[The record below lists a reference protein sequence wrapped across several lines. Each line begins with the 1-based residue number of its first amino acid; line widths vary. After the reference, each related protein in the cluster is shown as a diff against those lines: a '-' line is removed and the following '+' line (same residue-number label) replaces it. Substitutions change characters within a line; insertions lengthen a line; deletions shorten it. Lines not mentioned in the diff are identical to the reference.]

1 MTIGNNFFDINILE
15 DYISLYVFP
24 FGIELL
30 LMNGIEIAF
39 VFLNLEFTITIKENI
54 TLFRGD

>member
-1 MTIGNNFFDINILE
+1 MTIGNNFFGINILE